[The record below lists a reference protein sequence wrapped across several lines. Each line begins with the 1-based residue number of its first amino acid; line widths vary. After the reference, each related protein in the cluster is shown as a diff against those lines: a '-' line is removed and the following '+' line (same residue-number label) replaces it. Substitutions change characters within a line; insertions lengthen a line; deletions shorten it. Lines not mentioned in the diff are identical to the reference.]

1 MPLSPLDAAFPAIE
15 HLEKEVKLL
24 KKELKQLKIAHD
36 AVSNRLDSSLL
47 DTQRIL
53 AKFMVVADGRYYID
67 LVWRKLSGKALAF
80 ESQVLTDIGSTR
92 GKIDDSEKPLQ
103 LYKDFHDKCTKRIK
117 NMGIQLLDLD

>member
-80 ESQVLTDIGSTR
+80 ESQVLTDIGS
-92 GKIDDSEKPLQ
+92 SERQ
-103 LYKDFHDKCTKRIK
+103 DR
-117 NMGIQLLDLD
+117 